1 MMSQFTTRPEDTAT
15 DANAQRFM
23 MQNFLMQNAFVGV
36 CTVVEVFDSSDFEM
50 VTIQPLVEGFTGSGD
65 RIQKSNIYGVPV
77 WRLQRGSSAVK
88 MPPVVGDIG
97 VFLVCDRDISGVK
110 ATKESSLPGSNRTHN
125 PADAIY
131 LGGVFNGNPTQYVE
145 FLNDGID
152 ILSPLVV
159 RVDAASFVVDADK
172 TTINSPT
179 IELNGAVTQGAGQ
192 NKGDFNF
199 GGNLIAVGDV
209 TAKGVSLSTHT
220 HSGVETG
227 DGNTGVPN

>member
-1 MMSQFTTRPEDTAT
+1 MNQFTTRPEDTST

-23 MQNFLMQNAFVGV
+23 MQNFLMQNAFIGV
-36 CTVVEVFDSSDFEM
+36 CVVIEVFESSDFEM

-65 RIQKSNIYGVPV
+65 RIPKSNIYGVPV

-88 MPPVVGDIG
+88 MPPIAGDIG

-110 ATKESSLPGSNRTHN
+110 ATKESSLPGSSRTHN

-131 LGGVFNGNPTQYVE
+131 LGGVFNGSPTQYVE

-152 ILSPLVV
+152 IVSPLVV
-159 RVDAASFVVDADK
+159 RVDAASFVVDAEK
-172 TTINSPT
+172 TTINSPV
-179 IELNGAVTQGAGQ
+179 IELNGAVTQGDANNSYTFQSTG
-192 NKGDFNF
+192 NISTTGEITSKGK
-199 GGNLIAVGDV
+199 V
-209 TAKGVSLSTHT
+209 LSSHT

-227 DGNTGVPN
+227 DGSTGAPN